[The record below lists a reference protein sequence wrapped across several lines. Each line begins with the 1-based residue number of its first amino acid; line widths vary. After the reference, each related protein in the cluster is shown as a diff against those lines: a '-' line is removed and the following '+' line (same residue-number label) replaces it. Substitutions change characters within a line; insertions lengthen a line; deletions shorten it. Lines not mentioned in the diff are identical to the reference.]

1 MFLIMSEIEV
11 IVVIKLGM
19 NYSINVYMIKYV
31 DLDDW
36 KMLNVFF
43 KI

>member
-1 MFLIMSEIEV
+1 MSEIEV

-19 NYSINVYMIKYV
+19 NYSMNVYMIKYV

>member
-19 NYSINVYMIKYV
+19 NYSMNVYMIKYV
-31 DLDDW
+31 ELDDW

>member
-19 NYSINVYMIKYV
+19 NYSMNVYMIKYV

>member
-1 MFLIMSEIEV
+1 MSEIEV

-19 NYSINVYMIKYV
+19 NYSMNVYMIKYV
-31 DLDDW
+31 ELDDW